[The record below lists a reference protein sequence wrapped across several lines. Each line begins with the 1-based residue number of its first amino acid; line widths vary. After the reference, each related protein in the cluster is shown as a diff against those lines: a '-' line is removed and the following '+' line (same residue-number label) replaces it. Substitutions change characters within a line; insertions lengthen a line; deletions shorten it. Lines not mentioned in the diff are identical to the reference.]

1 MALKKCGTVAHLT
14 RATVVERWLKMRRK
28 HGWQFAMWHLAAFA
42 LLTIGRT
49 IHNMPP
55 GMSPLRGGVFTD
67 YQVLTALA
75 HHQQTV
81 MTNETIHI
89 RMPTLLLYCGIWNAN
104 QPAATWK
111 VLKICTQLCGY
122 VLHGERAGAVELIWN
137 VAWSSVYSG
146 STWIIYF
153 IVIIRLFKKISKTRL
168 KTFFIHERYG
178 TSCTLGQTPSQPSL
192 TIHKRPQ
199 VRSIKVRKERFQPN
213 SAHWG
218 KANESL
224 NGSLR
229 SDGDDTIVHILSSN
243 WPKTVLPILCIP
255 SGAAP
260 RLLWSGFVL

>member
-1 MALKKCGTVAHLT
+1 MAKGSWVFHKKEIPNKWGIVCCTTEMLSVRNIFFFNMSKQRMALKKCGTVAHLT

-28 HGWQFAMWHLAAFA
+28 HGWPFAMWHLVAFA

-122 VLHGERAGAVELIWN
+122 VLHRERDGAVELIWN
-137 VAWSSVYSG
+137 VASYAMK
-146 STWIIYF
+146 F
-153 IVIIRLFKKISKTRL
+153 LLF
-168 KTFFIHERYG
+168 
-178 TSCTLGQTPSQPSL
+178 
-192 TIHKRPQ
+192 
-199 VRSIKVRKERFQPN
+199 
-213 SAHWG
+213 W
-218 KANESL
+218 
-224 NGSLR
+224 
-229 SDGDDTIVHILSSN
+229 
-243 WPKTVLPILCIP
+243 
-255 SGAAP
+255 
-260 RLLWSGFVL
+260 